1 MLTFHLK
8 GWFLSRWWPETGIAF
23 NHFHLEVRK
32 QSFSIFNTEHGL
44 GKFALYG
51 LRLWQ
56 FGEPSSTHPPK
67 LSKRLLSPELISAFA
82 SSCMNCCSFKCT
94 FMRRIPHNT
103 TRFET
108 FNNQFQWRSKKASK
122 QLRYFET
129 HYLFLTHLDLLC
141 SAWTNNWYSTFVT

>member
-51 LRLWQ
+51 LRLCDNLASRAAHIHQNCRSVCSPRNLFLLLRRVAWIAV
-56 FGEPSSTHPPK
+56 PSSARSCDECHIILHDLKHLITNFNGEVKK
-67 LSKRLLSPELISAFA
+67 LRNSWDILKHITFSLLTLICYVQREQTTNIARL
-82 SSCMNCCSFKCT
+82 
-94 FMRRIPHNT
+94 
-103 TRFET
+103 
-108 FNNQFQWRSKKASK
+108 
-122 QLRYFET
+122 
-129 HYLFLTHLDLLC
+129 
-141 SAWTNNWYSTFVT
+141 